1 MLTPFVLLLAFVLV
15 SCQVA
20 SSKNSSSTNA
30 GTTPAS
36 SPTRVVDF
44 TTPAEPLNVTIK
56 LDDNVTTSKM
66 IGPDGGSVSLTAKDG
81 TVFILDIPAN
91 ALDAKTNI
99 TITSVDSI
107 VGAPLDDG
115 SALAVQLE
123 PSGLFFNE
131 IVTLTILPGKAIPV
145 KNQIIFGYENNG
157 QDYHLAVVDPK
168 SKDIQVKLMEF
179 SGVGVGSGTDS
190 AWASNLQI
198 QANGSRDRLAQK
210 IGAIVQ
216 VERQGRLT
224 GEIPDGPDT
233 YTNKEIHSILE
244 QLVDQ
249 VVQKELAAAELDC
262 QFAQKAI
269 QDLVTVER
277 QNQLLPSNVDANGDP
292 IPIINDWNGKLAH
305 LQKIWK
311 ECKKA
316 YTVSGESNQVSFN
329 GLICGLE
336 YPFEIAATFPGGG
349 SANTNFIP
357 SDVTSGITVVTGG
370 GGGCTQ
376 KGGGSY
382 TVTINKDGNG
392 TLKWTTTDTLTC
404 PNINQTS
411 SGTFSL
417 PLTLA
422 PDATCK

>member
-1 MLTPFVLLLAFVLV
+1 MKKIMLTPFVLLLAFVLV

-36 SPTRVVDF
+36 FPTQVVDF

-107 VGAPLDDG
+107 EGAPLNDG

-198 QANGSRDRLAQK
+198 QANGSQDRLAQK

-224 GEIPDGPDT
+224 GEIPDGTDT
-233 YTNKEIHSILE
+233 STAKEVHSFLE

-249 VVQKELAAAELDC
+249 VVQ
-262 QFAQKAI
+262 
-269 QDLVTVER
+269 
-277 QNQLLPSNVDANGDP
+277 
-292 IPIINDWNGKLAH
+292 
-305 LQKIWK
+305 
-311 ECKKA
+311 
-316 YTVSGESNQVSFN
+316 
-329 GLICGLE
+329 
-336 YPFEIAATFPGGG
+336 
-349 SANTNFIP
+349 
-357 SDVTSGITVVTGG
+357 
-370 GGGCTQ
+370 
-376 KGGGSY
+376 
-382 TVTINKDGNG
+382 
-392 TLKWTTTDTLTC
+392 
-404 PNINQTS
+404 
-411 SGTFSL
+411 
-417 PLTLA
+417 
-422 PDATCK
+422 